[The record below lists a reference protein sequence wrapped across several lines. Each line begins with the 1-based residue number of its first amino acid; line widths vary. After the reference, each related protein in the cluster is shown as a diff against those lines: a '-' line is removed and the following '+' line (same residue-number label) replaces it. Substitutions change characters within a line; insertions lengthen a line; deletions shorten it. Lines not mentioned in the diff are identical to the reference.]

1 MEPRVTLRSYNSIKK
16 ALFSFMPD
24 FNQDASKQG
33 TLEVGSFIGGTYR
46 VLDFIGQGG
55 MGFVYKVEHLM
66 MAKVL
71 ALKVLRSEQVSEDV
85 WKRFRIEAQAI
96 ARLDHANVVRIY
108 DMSQTE
114 AGLPYYTMD
123 LLVGQSLAD
132 YLDEYYRLPVKEALP
147 IFRQVCAGLAY
158 AHDRGIIHRDIK
170 PGNIMLLSDGR
181 ENAPPVVK
189 IVDFGIAK
197 LSSFDSSFGQG
208 LTRPG
213 EVFGSPLYMSPE
225 QCSGQQLDHR
235 TDMYSVG
242 VTMFQALTGR
252 PPLLGK
258 TAVETTAMHQS
269 AVPPTMAEALDLEE
283 DEEPVVFPPQLEE
296 IVARLLAKAPDARYD
311 SLADVASE
319 LLAMERGEIRR
330 AQGAAGVGGVV
341 GSAGMAP
348 YAVAE
353 AALRRSNYSKTQ
365 VLTSGQSE
373 TDSGADAAARN
384 QARALVI
391 GLAAVT
397 VVMVLLGVVAVTIY
411 SEPRKTKISTV
422 FTKPV
427 ADGVRAAQT
436 IDAIATL
443 DSGNI
448 KAEKRVK
455 PVQARSIEKYL
466 ATHRGFYSRSVF
478 VDGKKIHVF
487 EFPDKFDLGWL
498 SHRASVPP
506 FYKREEARGSIAMP
520 TNEDMHLSAS
530 LEVTAYP
537 DLLKFFR
544 PTELCE
550 LCFNDSK
557 EAPAKLFSILQ
568 GFTRLSRLE
577 LKGTKLK
584 ASDVVSLDRLVAVN
598 ELCVDDSGLTG
609 AALARCKL
617 LPQLRVLGMSR
628 LTELVPVLKKLSE
641 LDRLH
646 ALEVNQAKLG
656 AEECKYIAK
665 LTRLERLTLK
675 DNPLTD
681 ADVAQFKTL
690 KNLKMIDLSTCH
702 DLTSKTIDMLEQLKN
717 LEEVRVPD
725 VLLQPDYEKRLK
737 KALPLLRSFE

>member
-1 MEPRVTLRSYNSIKK
+1 
-16 ALFSFMPD
+16 MPD
-24 FNQDASKQG
+24 FNLDARNQG

-46 VLDFIGQGG
+46 VLDFLGQGG

-71 ALKVLRSEQVSEDV
+71 ALKVLRSEQVSEEA

-123 LLVGQSLAD
+123 LLVGESLAD

-170 PGNIMLLSDGR
+170 PGNIMLLRDGR

-197 LSSFDSSFGQG
+197 LSSFDSGFGQG

-258 TAVETTAMHQS
+258 TAIETTAMHQS
-269 AVPPTMAEALDLEE
+269 VVPPAMAEVIDLEE
-283 DEEPVVFPPQLEE
+283 GEEPIVFPPQLEE
-296 IVARLLAKAPDARYD
+296 IVARLLEKSPDARYD

-319 LLAMERGEIRR
+319 LLALERGEIRR
-330 AQGAAGVGGVV
+330 GQGGPGTGGAT
-341 GSAGMAP
+341 GSGGIAP

-353 AALRRSNYSKTQ
+353 AARRKAAYAKTQ
-365 VLTSGQSE
+365 VLTGEQSE
-373 TDSGADAAARN
+373 TDSGADAASRN

-391 GLAAVT
+391 GLAAVI
-397 VVMVLLGVVAVTIY
+397 VVIVLVGVVAVAIY
-411 SEPRKTKISTV
+411 SEPRKTKNATV

-427 ADGVRAAQT
+427 ADSEHTAQT
-436 IDAIATL
+436 IDAIAKL
-443 DSGNI
+443 DSANI
-448 KAEKRVK
+448 KVEKRVT
-455 PVQARSIEKYL
+455 PVQAKSIEKYL
-466 ATHRGFYSRSVF
+466 ATQKGFYSRPVF
-478 VDGKKIHVF
+478 VKGKKIYVF
-487 EFPDKFDLGWL
+487 EFPKEFDLGLL
-498 SHRASVPP
+498 SHRTSAPP
-506 FYKREEARGSIAMP
+506 FYKREHARGSIAMP
-520 TNEDMHLSAS
+520 TNEEMHLSTS
-530 LEVTAYP
+530 PEVTAYP

-544 PTELCE
+544 PAELCE
-550 LCFNDSK
+550 VCFNDSK
-557 EAPAKLFSILQ
+557 ERPTKLFPILQ
-568 GFTRLSRLE
+568 GFTKLSRLE
-577 LKGTKLK
+577 LKSTKLD
-584 ASDVVSLDRLVAVN
+584 ASDVASIDKLVGLH
-598 ELCVDDSGLTG
+598 ELCVDNSGLTG
-609 AALARCKL
+609 AALAQCKI
-617 LPQLRVLGMSR
+617 LPQLRVLGLSQLR
-628 LTELVPVLKKLSE
+628 ELTPLLKKLSE
-641 LDRLH
+641 PNK
-646 ALEVNQAKLG
+646 LEVLEVDQANLG
-656 AEECKYIAK
+656 AEEAKYIAR
-665 LTRLERLTLK
+665 LTRLESLRLKANPLK
-675 DNPLTD
+675 D
-681 ADVAQFKTL
+681 ADIAQFLTL
-690 KNLKMIDLSTCH
+690 KNLRVLDLSICNN
-702 DLTSKTIDMLEQLKN
+702 LTPKSIDTLEQLKN

-725 VLLQPDYEKRLK
+725 LLLQPEYEKRLK
-737 KALPLLRSFE
+737 KALPLLKSFE